1 MYIILHNPLSKNKK
15 SKKATKKIVDVLK
28 KKHVSFRLKSL
39 LKVED
44 IAGYLE
50 KNPATHIIL
59 VGGDGTVNA
68 FINRSFRLS
77 SQTPVFLRGS
87 GSGNDFLRTLKKVHP
102 HKQAIYKI
110 TFDDLSH
117 YFINGSGMGIDGEI
131 AHLVNQSIKKKRRNY
146 LTNTLKSFLNFKPT
160 TLDVIIDDTPYSFKK
175 AYLININSGQF
186 IGGGMR
192 ITPNA
197 SPADDLLDI
206 IVVHRI
212 PKLMLFV
219 IFFSIYLGLHKLFK
233 RYVFHQKGRAVRAT
247 FKTPQTAQC
256 DGETFESIKTITV
269 SHTNKYAYF
278 KPFSI
283 KNT

>member
-15 SKKATKKIVDVLK
+15 SKKATKKIVDRLK
-28 KKHVSFRLKSL
+28 KKHIPFRLKSL

-50 KNPATHIIL
+50 STPSSHIIL

-77 SQTPVFLRGS
+77 SQQPVFLKGS
-87 GSGNDFLRTLKKVHP
+87 GSGNDFLRTLQKTHP
-102 HKQAIYKI
+102 HKQAIYQVN
-110 TFDDLSH
+110 FDDITH
-117 YFINGSGMGIDGEI
+117 YFINGSGIGIDGEI
-131 AHLVNQSIKKKRRNY
+131 AHLVNQSKKKKRRNY
-146 LTNTLKSFLNFKPT
+146 LTNTLKTFLKFKPT
-160 TLDVIIDDTPYSFKK
+160 TLNVIIDDQPYTFEK
-175 AYLININSGQF
+175 AYLININSGQY

-192 ITPNA
+192 ITPDAN
-197 SPADDLLDI
+197 PADDQLDVL
-206 IVVHRI
+206 VVHRI
-212 PKLMLFV
+212 PKMMLFL
-219 IFFSIYLGLHKLFK
+219 IFFSIYLGLHKAFK
-233 RYVFHQKGRAVRAT
+233 RYVFLKKGHSVQAT

-256 DGETFESIKTITV
+256 DGETFESIQNITV
-269 SHTNKYAYF
+269 KNTKKYAYF